1 LHHPLIEVIEPIF
14 ISKVW
19 YPDPSSSKEAAALAA
34 NIIGEESSEIDWLVI
49 YSDWGWVL
57 LDIE

>member
-1 LHHPLIEVIEPIF
+1 MIKA
-14 ISKVW
+14 ISISNVW
-19 YPDPSSSKEAAALAA
+19 YPDASSSKEAAALAA

-49 YSDWGWVL
+49 YSGWGWVL